1 MVGAEGIDPYSR
13 GKNRRNSRTLQS
25 EAAASVAKER
35 RRRRRRKADISAPM
49 GALSVGDACGNPS
62 TSARQSVLLCAAAAA
77 AVFVKNR
84 VVVVVEE

>member
-25 EAAASVAKER
+25 EAAASVAKE

-62 TSARQSVLLCAAAAA
+62 TSARQSVLLCAAAAL
-77 AVFVKNR
+77 FVKNR